1 MKIQNLQSF
10 ALVFLAGIV
19 IASVPVSAAASAE
32 QPVSDSLT
40 RGSMFTVTLTGL
52 PNTSYYIWLPGTFT
66 MTGAPGDQPPV
77 IADNTENV
85 VKDPPNGP
93 YTIGSYRYFN
103 GGGRTIL
110 DDVAQS
116 TAQMSDTNYYAQVTT
131 DDTGRA
137 VVEFQTSLNT
147 AIRSFSVKA
156 ENPRSPGGDNLK
168 IEETLYSRTAP
179 GPMIITP
186 TEIPVTTPAT
196 PLPTPVPAAVPGTST
211 PVPTTPLPTATP
223 ARQAPLETGVTFLSV
238 STGLIVARR
247 W

>member
-1 MKIQNLQSF
+1 MTTKYLQSF
-10 ALVFLAGIV
+10 TLVFLVCIV
-19 IASVPVSAAASAE
+19 IALVPVSGATSAE
-32 QPVSDSLT
+32 QPVSNSLT

-77 IADNTENV
+77 IADNTENL

-93 YTIGSYRYFN
+93 YTIGSYKYNN
-103 GGGRTIL
+103 GGGRTIR
-110 DDVAQS
+110 DDVAPS

-131 DDTGRA
+131 DENGRA
-137 VVEFQTSLNT
+137 IVEFQTSLNT
-147 AIRSFSVKA
+147 AFSSFSVKA
-156 ENPRSPGGDNLK
+156 ENPRSVEGDNLQ

-186 TEIPVTTPAT
+186 TEIPVTVAT
-196 PLPTPVPAAVPGTST
+196 T
-211 PVPTTPLPTATP
+211 PVPTTVPTTAPETVSPIPTTPQPTTTP
-223 ARQAPLETGVTFLSV
+223 ARQAPLETGITLLSV
-238 STGLIVARR
+238 SAGLIVLRR